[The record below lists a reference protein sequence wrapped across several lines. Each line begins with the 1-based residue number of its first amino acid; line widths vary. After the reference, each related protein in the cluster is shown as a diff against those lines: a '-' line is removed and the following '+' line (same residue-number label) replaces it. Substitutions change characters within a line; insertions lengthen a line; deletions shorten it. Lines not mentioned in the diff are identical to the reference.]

1 MKLPG
6 VATMK
11 LPTRKQAMEL
21 LKEYKMPDN
30 ILAHTMQVNRIA
42 KFLARK
48 INENGT
54 KVNLELVDRASIL
67 HDLDKHPTLK
77 TGNHSVLTRKIL
89 KEKGFPE
96 LADAAANHMLENI
109 IKKNGLQNIEEK
121 IVYYAD
127 KRVNHDKIV
136 PLKERFDYLRKRYGT
151 SFKREEEIK
160 EFEVACNKLEKE
172 LFRLSKTKT
181 SLSDID
187 E

>member
-1 MKLPG
+1 MKLPNREE
-6 VATMK
+6 AI
-11 LPTRKQAMEL
+11 QI

-30 ILAHTMQVNRIA
+30 IMVHAMQVTKVAN
-42 KFLARK
+42 FLAKK

-67 HDLDKHPTLK
+67 HDLDKHLTLK
-77 TGNHSVLTRKIL
+77 TGNHSVLTREIL

-136 PLKERFDYLRKRYGT
+136 PLKERFVYLRKRYGT
-151 SFKREEEIK
+151 TFKREEEIK
-160 EFEVACNKLEKE
+160 EFEVACNRLEKE

-187 E
+187 G